1 MLPRRRR
8 ATLEGDASGGSTS
21 SPETGQLFFRKA
33 PVVHLNGRLE
43 AFSANFERR
52 TKNNFSEL
60 PRAKW
65 KMSLN
70 MSPCWV
76 LQSNISHLHLDDEL
90 PSSIIMKRPF
100 K

>member
-21 SPETGQLFFRKA
+21 SPETGA
-33 PVVHLNGRLE
+33 TG
-43 AFSANFERR
+43 FSKG
-52 TKNNFSEL
+52 TSG
-60 PRAKW
+60 
-65 KMSLN
+65 SL
-70 MSPCWV
+70 PCWV

-90 PSSIIMKRPF
+90 PSSIRMKRPF